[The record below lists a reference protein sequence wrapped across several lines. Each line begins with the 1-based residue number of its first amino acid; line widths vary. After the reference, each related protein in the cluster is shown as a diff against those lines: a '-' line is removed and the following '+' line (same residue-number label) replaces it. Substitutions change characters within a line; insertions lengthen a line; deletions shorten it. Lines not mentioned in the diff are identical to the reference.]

1 MCAYTTETERE
12 LPWLKMKEKGTEK
25 PGSLPDA
32 IAEENIKVA
41 TEERSIVTRDKTKES
56 GIKGMQAPSG
66 FTGEGG

>member
-1 MCAYTTETERE
+1 
-12 LPWLKMKEKGTEK
+12 MKEKGTEK